1 VEIEKETKQCNRRRK
16 RCLKPKEKRCHK
28 PTKTIDAHMND
39 QKVTE
44 VDKQNRKV
52 RQRHRKKTEYDVFES
67 IRRHCRQRRGKEE
80 ATTYLEASA
89 LFLMFVSP

>member
-1 VEIEKETKQCNRRRK
+1 MDDK
-16 RCLKPKEKRCHK
+16 
-28 PTKTIDAHMND
+28 
-39 QKVTE
+39 KVTE
-44 VDKQNRKV
+44 VDKLNRKV

-89 LFLMFVSP
+89 LFLMFVSPWISVARVSAPIPATK